1 MTKEEIKR
9 ALEMGCKLLNESRA
23 NVVAEA
29 KAILNLPGVKMKQ
42 KDKARFAELTAYV
55 DGLDYGLDMITA
67 VVKEMD
73 KGE

>member
-9 ALEMGCKLLNESRA
+9 SLEMVCKLLSESRA

-29 KAILNLPGVKMKQ
+29 KAILNLPGVKMEQ
-42 KDKARFAELTAYV
+42 KDKARFNELSSYA
-55 DGLDYGLDMITA
+55 DGLDYGLDMIAALLT
-67 VVKEMD
+67 EMN